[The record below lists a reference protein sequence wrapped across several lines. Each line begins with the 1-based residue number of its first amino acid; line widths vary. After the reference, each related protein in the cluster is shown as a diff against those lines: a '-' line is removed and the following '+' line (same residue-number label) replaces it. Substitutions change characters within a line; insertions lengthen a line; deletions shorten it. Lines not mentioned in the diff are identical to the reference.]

1 MALHPMSL
9 TLVILASR
17 WDKTGRGRERGCC
30 DDASDEGKWRG
41 IGRERGE
48 G

>member
-17 WDKTGRGRERGCC
+17 WDKTGR
-30 DDASDEGKWRG
+30 
-41 IGRERGE
+41 ERGE
-48 G
+48 REGAVMMQATRGNGEG

>member
-17 WDKTGRGRERGCC
+17 WDKTGRERGGGER
-30 DDASDEGKWRG
+30 EGAVMMQATRG
-41 IGRERGE
+41 NGE